1 MFAERS
7 LLRFTHSVQE
17 GEAVRLPSAT
27 IHSEG
32 RERPMSKAWLKSGLA
47 AGLVMLFGAS
57 AWAHGGN
64 YKGPTDTVPPNLGG
78 GGDTTPPGNPGGP
91 GTPGPGAPTTGG
103 AKGPTTGGAPTGP
116 TGAGSGGMR
125 PTTGGLGGRRAG
137 GEGFERWEFWWE
149 HNKDP
154 FLDLKARLAASAPT
168 SGGGGFLTGRA
179 KPVEATSVNRPSPS
193 EIKNNLVP
201 GFIGALKETHPDIVD
216 SACLAIGRTLRSE
229 DAAEAVAVLTKALS
243 HKEKTAREAATLGL
257 GVLGAGDSVPTLL
270 HLLNDTS
277 EGKQLT
283 GRSEGVEDM
292 VRGFAAAALGFI
304 GDARAIGD
312 LRKIVSDQTLAS
324 KLDVK
329 AMSILALGMMPDQH
343 EEIVT
348 FLLGCMDDR
357 SLNTYVRAQAPVALG
372 RLNRQKKE
380 GSAAAQSVLPKI
392 VALFNDDKADNDLRR
407 SLAITIGMLTSLS
420 SDAAGDAI
428 DALLN
433 AVAKGNDDQTR
444 HYSIMALAEIG
455 ARDAEPAKNE
465 AVHTKLREFFLRELT
480 QPKRIT
486 HQPYGALGLA
496 VYARNPALDPQV
508 KTNAQA
514 KLLEAFEQ
522 TSNPSYKGAMAVGCG
537 LLDYPLST
545 ESLWKEFENSNDQ
558 SLKGYIA
565 MSLGLM
571 RQTGKAEPF
580 RKLIVA
586 KGLEPK
592 FRLQLA
598 RALGLMGDK
607 EAVETLVTY
616 LQAAET
622 QAESASAA
630 QALGLIGDRSAV
642 DPLLTILRNE
652 SKQPQARGFA
662 AVALGIIAEKT
673 QLPWNAVFSVNSNY
687 RAKVPALSE
696 ILDIL

>member
-1 MFAERS
+1 
-7 LLRFTHSVQE
+7 
-17 GEAVRLPSAT
+17 
-27 IHSEG
+27 
-32 RERPMSKAWLKSGLA
+32 MSKAWLKSGLT

-116 TGAGSGGMR
+116 TGTGGGGMR
-125 PTTGGLGGRRAG
+125 PTTGGGLGGRRAG

-154 FLDLKARLAASAPT
+154 FLDLKARLAESAPT
-168 SGGGGFLTGRA
+168 SGTGGFLTGRA
-179 KPVEATSVNRPSPS
+179 KEVQATNVNRPSPS
-193 EIKNNLVP
+193 EIKDNLVP
-201 GFIGALKETHPDIVD
+201 AFVEALKETHPDIVD
-216 SACLAIGRTLRSE
+216 SAALAIGRTLRSE
-229 DAAEAVAVLTKALS
+229 DAADAIVVLTKALG
-243 HKEKTAREAATLGL
+243 HKEKTAREAAALGL
-257 GVLGAGDSVPTLL
+257 GVLGSTDAVPTLL
-270 HLLNDTS
+270 HLLNDTA

-283 GRSEGVEDM
+283 NRSEAVEDM

-304 GDARAIGD
+304 GDARAFGD
-312 LRKIVSDQTLAS
+312 LRKIVNDQSLVA

-348 FLLGCMDDR
+348 FLLGCMEDR
-357 SLNTYVRAQAPVALG
+357 SLNTYVRAQAPIALG

-380 GSAAAQSVLPKI
+380 GSAAAQSVLPKV
-392 VALFNDDKADNDLRR
+392 VAILNDDKADNDLRR
-407 SLAITIGMLTSLS
+407 SLAVAIGMLTSLDN
-420 SDAAGDAI
+420 DAAGDAI

-433 AVAKGNDDQTR
+433 AVAKSNDDQTR
-444 HYSIMALAEIG
+444 HFSIMALAEIG
-455 ARDAEPAKNE
+455 ARDTQPAKHE
-465 AVHTKLREFFLRELT
+465 AVHTKLREFLVREVT

-486 HQPYGALGLA
+486 HQPYGGLGLA
-496 VYARNPALDPQV
+496 IYSRNPNFTDPQI
-508 KTNAQA
+508 KSSAQA

-522 TSNPSYKGAMAVGCG
+522 TSNPSYKGAMAIGCG
-537 LLDYPLST
+537 LLDYDLAA
-545 ESLWKEFENSNDQ
+545 ESLWKEFEDSNDQ

-565 MSLGLM
+565 VSLGLM
-571 RQTGKAEPF
+571 RSNKKAEAF
-580 RKLIVA
+580 RKLITT

-598 RALGLMGDK
+598 RALGLMGDTQ
-607 EAVETLVTY
+607 AVETLVAY

-642 DPLLTILRNE
+642 DPLLAILRNQ

>member
-1 MFAERS
+1 
-7 LLRFTHSVQE
+7 
-17 GEAVRLPSAT
+17 
-27 IHSEG
+27 
-32 RERPMSKAWLKSGLA
+32 MSKAWLKSGLSA
-47 AGLVMLFGAS
+47 VLVMLFGAS

-116 TGAGSGGMR
+116 TGGGGGGMR
-125 PTTGGLGGRRAG
+125 PTTGGFGGRKGG

-154 FLDLKARLAASAPT
+154 FLDLKARLANSQPT

-179 KPVEATSVNRPSPS
+179 KAVEATNVNRPSPS
-193 EIKNNLVP
+193 EIKDNLVP
-201 GFIGALKETHPDIVD
+201 AFVEALSETHPDIVD
-216 SACLAIGRTLRSE
+216 SAGLAIGRTLRKE
-229 DAAEAVAVLTKALS
+229 DAAEAIKVLTKALS

-257 GVLGAGDSVPTLL
+257 GVLGSIDAVPALL
-270 HLLNDTS
+270 ALLNDTQ
-277 EGKQLT
+277 EGKQLS
-283 GRSEGVEDM
+283 GQASVEDM

-304 GDARAIGD
+304 GDPKAIAD
-312 LRKIVSDQTLAS
+312 LKKIVSDQTLTS

-329 AMSILALGMMPDQH
+329 AMAILALGMMPDQH
-343 EEIVT
+343 EELVT
-348 FLLGCMDDR
+348 FLLGCMEDR
-357 SLNTYVRAQAPVALG
+357 SLNTYVRAQAPIALG
-372 RLNRQKKE
+372 RLNLQLKG
-380 GSAAAQSVLPKI
+380 GSTAARSVVGTKILPM
-392 VALFNDDKADNDLRR
+392 FNDDKADNDLRR
-407 SLAITIGMLTSLS
+407 SLAISIGMLVSLED
-420 SDAAGDAI
+420 DAAGDAI

-433 AVAKGNDDQTR
+433 AVAKSNDDQTR
-444 HYSIMALAEIG
+444 HFAIMSLAKIG
-455 ARDAEPAKNE
+455 ARDEEPAKHE
-465 AVHTKLREFFLRELT
+465 AVHAKLREFFLRELT

-496 VYARNPALDPQV
+496 VYARNPKLEGQV
-508 KTNAQA
+508 RVNAA
-514 KLLEAFEQ
+514 EKILEAFNQ
-522 TSNPSYKGAMAVGCG
+522 TSNPSYQGAMAIGCG
-537 LLDYPLST
+537 LLDYKIAA
-545 ESLWKEFENSNDQ
+545 EDLWKKFEDSNDQ

-565 MSLGLM
+565 VSLGLM
-571 RQTGKAEPF
+571 RSATKAEPF
-580 RKLIVA
+580 RKLITT

-598 RALGLMGDK
+598 RALGLMGDTQ
-607 EAVETLVTY
+607 AVETLVTY

-630 QALGLIGDRSAV
+630 QALGLIGDRGAV
-642 DPLLTILRNE
+642 DPLLAILRNK

-673 QLPWNAVFSVNSNY
+673 QLPWNAVFSVDSNY